1 MPPSTRPGHAINFAE
16 PPPASHRPVWDNQ
29 AGRCSF
35 YRVFSSLPP
44 ASSSPSPSAWGLL
57 QQSPSSQYH
66 LPQHLPVNHLPRPAA
81 EIRRRKMV
89 AGGLCRAWGPPG
101 IFSQWVWSV
110 WVAAVLGYQIPPRLN
125 PKPRPTSCPALRRWA
140 SLAPLLGPL
149 AGELGGSPWRRRL
162 QIVSGEEP
170 LLAPVAATTPLRGGC
185 FGGGKR
191 LVQGL
196 VRHWKGNPPCPP
208 ARESRVWGAYCTTP
222 VKGGGGSELGLC
234 PSLALGK
241 ACPLSEPLC
250 PHFFF
255 LILINLFVCIGS

>member
-1 MPPSTRPGHAINFAE
+1 MQGLGTPRHLLPVGLVSLGCSSPGVPDSTSAE
-16 PPPASHRPVWDNQ
+16 PQTPPHFLPGPAEMGF
-29 AGRCSF
+29 AG
-35 YRVFSSLPP
+35 PT
-44 ASSSPSPSAWGLL
+44 
-57 QQSPSSQYH
+57 
-66 LPQHLPVNHLPRPAA
+66 A
-81 EIRRRKMV
+81 EPF
-89 AGGLCRAWGPPG
+89 GW
-101 IFSQWVWSV
+101 
-110 WVAAVLGYQIPPRLN
+110 
-125 PKPRPTSCPALRRWA
+125 
-140 SLAPLLGPL
+140 
-149 AGELGGSPWRRRL
+149 ELGGSPWRRRL

-191 LVQGL
+191 LVHGL

-208 ARESRVWGAYCTTP
+208 ARESRVWGAYCTPP

-255 LILINLFVCIGS
+255 LILINLFGCIGS